1 MTLGPLALFVAAVS
15 LKFLSSHAGFR
26 QQTMGSQETKPQN
39 LDCGTPNQL
48 KAGVILP
55 AAGSGARMESITPKQ
70 FLQLAGEPILIHT
83 IKVFAGCPAIHC
95 IILAV
100 AASQEARVKKL
111 LTEFLSIETRQKIRV
126 TKGGATRQQSVK
138 AGLDALPDDIQL
150 VLVHDGARP
159 LVGREL
165 INACLRKTREQGTA
179 IAAIPVNDTLKQ
191 ADADGL
197 IGKTI
202 DRSNVFRAQT
212 PQGAQRQLLEQAYLV
227 AEEDNFIGTDESSLL
242 EHAGIPV
249 AIVPGEEGNIKIT
262 RPDDLRIAGGL
273 LGEENMLRIG
283 HGFDAHRLVEGRPLI
298 IGGEVIDYPL
308 GLLGHSDADV
318 LSHALID
325 AILGALGKG
334 DIGKHFPDTDDRYK
348 GINSL
353 KLLEEVIGLTNDT
366 GYALSN
372 ADLTILCQ
380 RPKLAPHIEKMQQN
394 LAAACGAAPETI
406 NIKATTT
413 EKMGYTG
420 RGEGI
425 AAHVVVL
432 LRENPTKI

>member
-1 MTLGPLALFVAAVS
+1 
-15 LKFLSSHAGFR
+15 
-26 QQTMGSQETKPQN
+26 
-39 LDCGTPNQL
+39 
-48 KAGVILP
+48 
-55 AAGSGARMESITPKQ
+55 MESNTPKQ
-70 FLQLAGEPILIHT
+70 FLLLAGEPILIRT
-83 IKVFAGCPAIHC
+83 IRAFAGCPAIHC

-100 AASQEARVKKL
+100 ATDQKRRVKKL
-111 LTEFLSIETRQKIRV
+111 LAEFLSAETRQKIRV

-138 AGLDALPDDIQL
+138 AGLDALPDDIKL

-159 LVGREL
+159 LVSREL
-165 INACLRKTREQGTA
+165 INACLQKTREQGAA
-179 IAAIPVNDTLKQ
+179 ITAIPVSDTLKQ

-202 DRSNVFRAQT
+202 DRSNIFRAQT
-212 PQGAQRQLLEQAYLV
+212 PQGAQRRLLEQAYLE
-227 AEEDNFIGTDESSLL
+227 AEKNNFTGTDEASLL
-242 EHAGIPV
+242 EHAGIPIFIV
-249 AIVPGEEGNIKIT
+249 AGEERNIKIT
-262 RPDDLRIAGGL
+262 RPGDLRIARGL
-273 LGEENMLRIG
+273 LGEESMLRIG

-298 IGGEVIDYPL
+298 IGGETIDYPL

-325 AILGALGKG
+325 AILGALGEG
-334 DIGKHFPDTDDRYK
+334 DIGRHFPDTDGRYK

-353 KLLEEVIGLTNDT
+353 TLLKNTIGLTKKK
-366 GYALSN
+366 GYEISN

-380 RPKLAPHIEKMQQN
+380 APKLAPHMEKMRQN
-394 LAAACGAAPETI
+394 LAAACETAVKTI

-425 AAHVVVL
+425 AAHAVVL
-432 LRENPTKI
+432 LRVQS